1 MKKPKPKKL
10 AETITPR
17 QLTILKKVCNV
28 CEKEKPLAEFSKYIG
43 KSCRSADGF
52 RTTCKSCRSKREAER
67 LRVKRALAKD
77 VTKLKDKS
85 YYGEI

>member
-10 AETITPR
+10 AETITQR
-17 QLTILKKVCNV
+17 QLSILKKVCNV

-67 LRVKRALAKD
+67 LRVKRE
-77 VTKLKDKS
+77 KLRNGTD
-85 YYGEI
+85 